1 MVLRNADRL
10 DKRRAE
16 DLAGSPGWDVLGV
29 HRQPHRFQTVGASE
43 RQQQP
48 ATSRCVPMTTEPPFY
63 LVSNLTGIS
72 QRPRRTDPQP
82 NGPQSGDPAGMTHFE
97 LVGGHVLFDRISPH
111 GAHEHQFQIPIHELP
126 GLKESEVPFHLI
138 PQERLQWAP
147 AKPRSYIAE
156 EKRKAAVIRRHL
168 GVVTGD
174 TKPGFAHQW
183 AVV

>member
-43 RQQQP
+43 RQQ
-48 ATSRCVPMTTEPPFY
+48 
-63 LVSNLTGIS
+63 
-72 QRPRRTDPQP
+72 QP

-174 TKPGFAHQW
+174 AKPGFAHQW